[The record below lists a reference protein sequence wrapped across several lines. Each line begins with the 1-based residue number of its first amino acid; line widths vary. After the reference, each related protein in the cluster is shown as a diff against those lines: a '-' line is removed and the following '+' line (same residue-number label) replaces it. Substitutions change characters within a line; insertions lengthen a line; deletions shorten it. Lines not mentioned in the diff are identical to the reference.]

1 MNLSEVV
8 GRQFESLVTFVRRR
22 TGGVVRSR
30 ENVSDI
36 VQSTFGEMVRAKSR
50 IKDRGDES
58 LRRWLREAAECKIR
72 NRARHWAAAKR
83 EAGKEVP
90 LEKSEGS
97 HSDGSTWQPVAEG
110 PSPSSEVAF
119 REVEQRLEQAFER
132 LPEDYRTVI
141 RLAKVDGLT
150 HAEIAARTQR
160 SEAATRKLLSRAL
173 ARLSVEME
181 RC

>member
-1 MNLSEVV
+1 MNLSDIV

-22 TGGVVRSR
+22 TGGVVRAK

-83 EAGKEVP
+83 DAGREVALQCP
-90 LEKSEGS
+90 ES
-97 HSDGSTWQPVAEG
+97 SDSGGSTSQPAGQG
-110 PSPSSEVAF
+110 PSPASEVAF
-119 REVEQRLEQAFER
+119 REVEQRLERAFER

-141 RLAKVDGLT
+141 RLVKVEGLPHT
-150 HAEIAARTQR
+150 ETAARMQR
-160 SEAATRKLLSRAL
+160 AEPATRKLLSRAL